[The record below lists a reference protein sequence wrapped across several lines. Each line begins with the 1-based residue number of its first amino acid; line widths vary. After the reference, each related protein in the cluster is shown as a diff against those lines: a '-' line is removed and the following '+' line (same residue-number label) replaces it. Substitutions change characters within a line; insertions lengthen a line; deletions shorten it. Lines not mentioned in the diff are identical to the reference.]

1 MSVELQHASEPV
13 RNNASLQGTMLG
25 GSKPLHRFMQGQP
38 KIIGIVVL
46 ILGSSF
52 FIFCTSM
59 MLVHY
64 NQISPLQPGI
74 VLAILYLVCGSLYI
88 VTENKPTKK
97 TVTMSLALSIVSLLA
112 SCWII
117 FLYLP
122 NTIHNLQRV
131 HLDEDIMVATDDGIF
146 PSEYEQLEM
155 ASEQIFLLYTGVGG
169 IIFIVMSFLAGAALR
184 STKSKAIV
192 VMTATS
198 AEPPVE

>member
-1 MSVELQHASEPV
+1 MSVELQHASEPGG
-13 RNNASLQGTMLG
+13 NNASLQGTMLG

-38 KIIGIVVL
+38 KITG
-46 ILGSSF
+46 
-52 FIFCTSM
+52 
-59 MLVHY
+59 
-64 NQISPLQPGI
+64 
-74 VLAILYLVCGSLYI
+74 YLVCGSLYI

-122 NTIHNLQRV
+122 NIIHNLQRV
-131 HLDEDIMVATDDGIF
+131 HLDEDIMVATDNDIF
-146 PSEYEQLEM
+146 PSEYEHLEM

-184 STKSKAIV
+184 STKSKAVV
-192 VMTATS
+192 VMTATP
-198 AEPPVE
+198 AEPSVE

>member
-1 MSVELQHASEPV
+1 MSVELQHASEPGG
-13 RNNASLQGTMLG
+13 NNASLQGTMLG

-38 KIIGIVVL
+38 KITGIVVL

-122 NTIHNLQRV
+122 NIIHNLQRV

-146 PSEYEQLEM
+146 PSEYEPPL
-155 ASEQIFLLYTGVGG
+155 IGYTAQVSDSQSTLT
-169 IIFIVMSFLAGAALR
+169 VDAALQAAAQRER
-184 STKSKAIV
+184 SGER
-192 VMTATS
+192 TA
-198 AEPPVE
+198 P